1 MKKRKNIYKKKKS
14 QKFLLFQDFPT
25 ATATAHATRAPH
37 PRRRCVYSDEDIVC
51 NLFPDLLE
59 FTSLADDAGDVGVE
73 GGSLAT
79 PAVESV
85 KNKMKY
91 EQKQRERDRGKTVR
105 KLQKDEKIPI
115 QGGENSSCV
124 YCVLLILSPKI

>member
-1 MKKRKNIYKKKKS
+1 MVIRYIRVNWKLHLNKTFSVVCEKTQKYIYKKKFSKIS
-14 QKFLLFQDFPT
+14 TFPFTAIFQDFPT

-37 PRRRCVYSDEDIVC
+37 PRRRCVYSDEDIIC

-91 EQKQRERDRGKTVR
+91 EQKQRERETEGK
-105 KLQKDEKIPI
+105 Q
-115 QGGENSSCV
+115 
-124 YCVLLILSPKI
+124 